1 MSLEVESG
9 DGPWSW
15 YLKHRGHSSTVQK
28 YLVPWLIGLH
38 GIGYSKIKKDKLQV
52 SEMVVALC
60 SEHKL
65 LQGTTALS
73 PAKAAE
79 LYPIAFADVC
89 ERARQAASKP
99 TLLQYVSE

>member
-15 YLKHRGHSSTVQK
+15 YLKHRGHSSIVQK
-28 YLVPWLIGLH
+28 NLVPWLIGLH
-38 GIGYSKIKKDKLQV
+38 GIGYSKIKKDKSHV

-60 SEHKL
+60 SEHKP

-79 LYPIAFADVC
+79 MYPIAFC
-89 ERARQAASKP
+89 RRLRKGQAGCK
-99 TLLQYVSE
+99 

>member
-1 MSLEVESG
+1 M
-9 DGPWSW
+9 
-15 YLKHRGHSSTVQK
+15 
-28 YLVPWLIGLH
+28 I
-38 GIGYSKIKKDKLQV
+38 
-52 SEMVVALC
+52 VVLC

-99 TLLQYVSE
+99 ILLQYVSE